1 MKKITFLL
9 VFMSIFGYAQTQLTD
24 ANIQTAVD
32 LWISDPSAAT
42 TNYGVI
48 SDWDVSQVTDMSELF
63 RRKTNFNDDI
73 SNWDVRNVTNM
84 SVMFSET
91 VFNQDISSWDVS
103 SVSNMSAMF
112 FYASSFNQDIGG
124 WDVSNVINMRQM
136 FHRAEN
142 FNQNIS
148 SWDVSKVEQMYLMFS
163 YAFLFNQDISA
174 WNVSNVTDMSY
185 MFSSATAFN
194 QDISAWDVSS
204 CAQGSNMGYM
214 FQGASSFNQDISSW
228 CVTNIVSEPYN
239 FSTDSA
245 LSASNKPVWGT
256 CPNTLTPI
264 TDANIQ
270 TAVDLWI
277 SDSAAATTTYGD
289 ISTWDVSQVTNMS
302 ELFYNK
308 TTFNDDISNWDVSN
322 VTNMYALLWQATS
335 FNQDIGAWDVSS
347 VTNMYIMFNGALA
360 FNQDIS
366 TWNVSSVTD
375 MSGMFE
381 IASAFNQDIGSWN
394 VSNVTNMN
402 TMFYDATSFNQ
413 DISAWNVSSVTEME
427 AMFAATS
434 FNQDIGSWDVSNV
447 TNMSGMFYDAT
458 SFNQD
463 IGSWNVSSVITMDYM
478 FFEASAFNQDIT
490 GWCVT
495 NIVSEPTDFSTS
507 SPLTD
512 ANKPVWGTCPNTL
525 TPITDANIQTAV
537 DLWIS
542 DSAAATTTYGAI
554 SDWDVSQVTDM
565 SELFEDKTTF
575 NDDISNWDVSSVT
588 DMYSMFA
595 ATSFNQD
602 IGAWD
607 VSSVITMD
615 YMFFNASA
623 FNQDLSTWCVTNIS
637 SEPSEFSPNSP
648 LSGSN
653 KPAWGTC
660 PIAPIAFA
668 LSTNTID
675 ENSATDVTLTA
686 TLDELSSETVTID
699 FTLSGTA
706 VQSKDY
712 TLSSESI
719 TIAPGAQSGA
729 ISISTNGLD
738 DDEIEVLQTIILT
751 PTLTNTATAL
761 EAVTLNLL
769 SNDNPTVTLITN
781 SETSI
786 VENGGI
792 SVIRATLNAPASK
805 PTHIIIDLT
814 GNAAYEVDYT
824 ADYSSKGEFNI
835 STVAG
840 GNGAG
845 VANNQ
850 FNFASG
856 LYVDLL
862 GNVYVADLYNHRVQ
876 KWAKGA
882 TFGITV
888 AGGNGAGDAANQLN
902 MPHGI
907 FVDTS
912 GNLYIADSKN
922 HRIQKWESGATQGA
936 TVAGGNGIGVASHD
950 INVFNKLNNPQ
961 GVFVTD
967 DGNVYVA
974 DTDNN
979 RIQKW
984 TPGATSGIRV
994 AGGGE
999 GGVNHNLLARP
1010 NNVFVTP
1017 ARDIYVAD
1025 SENSRIQ
1032 KWREGSVDIQNATGW
1047 NVTGSDLNQLN
1058 FSSGV
1063 FIDPLENMYIA
1074 DYYNH
1079 RIQKWKVA
1087 KQDIPFVDGDA
1098 VTVAGGNGAG
1108 TATNQFNGPKAI
1120 FVDAIGDLY
1129 VADMNNHRIQKY
1141 HYGPRITI
1149 PAGETAGT
1157 LTITALEDTS
1167 DDDDETIVISPISVV
1182 NAFSDQT
1189 NTHTITIIDDDAL
1202 PVITF
1207 EWGEDTIEENSAK
1220 DVALVAKLSNT
1231 SNKEIVI
1238 NFSVSGTATQTTEYT
1253 LSSTGITIPAG
1264 VSSRDLK
1271 VSTKGLDDDEI
1282 EIKETIVFTVNSGL
1296 TNATTAS
1303 DLTTLNLLSKDPPI
1317 ITSIIVDDTNIEE
1330 NGGVSIVRASIS
1342 APTSVPTR
1350 IELDVY
1356 GSATFI
1362 DDYVVDFSSKGES
1375 FTVAGSEQDISTGSA
1390 GSNHFNEPAGLF
1402 VDTQD
1407 NLYVADQFNQRVQ
1420 KWASGAV
1427 DGVTVAGTEEM
1438 GPAPKAFVEP
1448 RGISVSADGFIYVA
1462 DSKNHRIQKWKSG
1475 ELLGITVAGG
1485 NEEGESSDQLNNPI
1499 GLHVDLSGN
1508 VYVADTYNHRIQK
1521 WTPGATLGITVAGG
1535 NGQGDAANQ
1544 LDNPYGVYVDDSGN
1558 VYVAD
1563 TENHRVQ
1570 KWEPGAAQG
1579 TTIAGGNG
1587 EGEADN
1593 QLSHPEDLFMD
1604 AFGGIYIADTYNGRV
1619 QKKEVGDTEW
1629 NTIGVGSLREARNIY
1644 VSSKMNV
1651 YVTDR
1656 YNNRVQKYQYFP
1668 EITIPAGETT
1678 GDLTITALD
1687 DTSSTSVSSK
1697 TQGKNSDDG
1706 DESIVITP
1714 ISASNGIL
1722 SAEAAGTTINI
1733 IISNESLNL
1742 LNFELDNLISY
1753 PNPFD
1758 RFHFI
1763 DSPIQLKLEI
1773 FDVNGRILL
1782 KQNIEVGENKI
1793 DLSMLSKG
1801 FYIFKYIDQNRIM
1814 SKVIIKK

>member
-1 MKKITFLL
+1 MAMKKITFLL
-9 VFMSIFGYAQTQLTD
+9 VFISIFGY
-24 ANIQTAVD
+24 
-32 LWISDPSAAT
+32 
-42 TNYGVI
+42 
-48 SDWDVSQVTDMSELF
+48 SQ
-63 RRKTNFNDDI
+63 
-73 SNWDVRNVTNM
+73 
-84 SVMFSET
+84 
-91 VFNQDISSWDVS
+91 
-103 SVSNMSAMF
+103 
-112 FYASSFNQDIGG
+112 
-124 WDVSNVINMRQM
+124 
-136 FHRAEN
+136 
-142 FNQNIS
+142 
-148 SWDVSKVEQMYLMFS
+148 
-163 YAFLFNQDISA
+163 
-174 WNVSNVTDMSY
+174 
-185 MFSSATAFN
+185 
-194 QDISAWDVSS
+194 
-204 CAQGSNMGYM
+204 
-214 FQGASSFNQDISSW
+214 
-228 CVTNIVSEPYN
+228 
-239 FSTDSA
+239 
-245 LSASNKPVWGT
+245 
-256 CPNTLTPI
+256 TPI
-264 TDANIQ
+264 TDANVK
-270 TAVDLWI
+270 TAVDLW
-277 SDSAAATTTYGD
+277 
-289 ISTWDVSQVTNMS
+289 V
-302 ELFYNK
+302 
-308 TTFNDDISNWDVSN
+308 
-322 VTNMYALLWQATS
+322 
-335 FNQDIGAWDVSS
+335 
-347 VTNMYIMFNGALA
+347 
-360 FNQDIS
+360 
-366 TWNVSSVTD
+366 
-375 MSGMFE
+375 
-381 IASAFNQDIGSWN
+381 
-394 VSNVTNMN
+394 
-402 TMFYDATSFNQ
+402 
-413 DISAWNVSSVTEME
+413 
-427 AMFAATS
+427 
-434 FNQDIGSWDVSNV
+434 
-447 TNMSGMFYDAT
+447 
-458 SFNQD
+458 
-463 IGSWNVSSVITMDYM
+463 
-478 FFEASAFNQDIT
+478 
-490 GWCVT
+490 
-495 NIVSEPTDFSTS
+495 
-507 SPLTD
+507 
-512 ANKPVWGTCPNTL
+512 
-525 TPITDANIQTAV
+525 
-537 DLWIS
+537 S

-554 SDWDVSQVTDM
+554 SDWDVSNVTDM
-565 SELFEDKTTF
+565 TELFKDKTNF

-588 DMYSMFA
+588 SMNSMFA
-595 ATSFNQD
+595 YAQSFNQD
-602 IGAWD
+602 IGSWD
-607 VSSVITMD
+607 VSSVINMRGMFDNAIIFNQDIGSWDVSSVTNMA
-615 YMFFNASA
+615 YMFYYASS
-623 FNQDLSTWCVTNIS
+623 FNQDLSSWCVTNIS
-637 SEPSEFSPNSP
+637 SEPTSFSPNSP
-648 LSGSN
+648 LSESN
-653 KPAWGTC
+653 KPVWGTC
-660 PIAPIAFA
+660 PIAPITFA

-686 TLDELSSETVTID
+686 TLDVLSSETVTID

-805 PTHIIIDLT
+805 PTHIIIDLA
-814 GNAAYEVDYT
+814 GNAGYEVDYA

-845 VANNQ
+845 VANDQ

-1047 NVTGSDLNQLN
+1047 NGTGSDLNQLN

-1087 KQDIPFVDGDA
+1087 TQDIPFVDGDA

-1253 LSSTGITIPAG
+1253 LSSTRITIPAG

-1282 EIKETIVFTVNSGL
+1282 EIKETIVLTVNSGL

-1330 NGGVSIVRASIS
+1330 NGGVSIVRATIS

-1438 GPAPKAFVEP
+1438 GPTPRAFVEP
-1448 RGISVSADGFIYVA
+1448 RGISVSVDGFVYVA

-1485 NEEGESSDQLNNPI
+1485 NSEGENSDQLNNPI

-1544 LDNPYGVYVDDSGN
+1544 LDNPYGVYVDESGN

-1604 AFGGIYIADTYNGRV
+1604 AFGGIYIADTANARV

-1629 NTIGVGSLREARNIY
+1629 NTIGVGSLSQARNIY

-1678 GDLTITALD
+1678 GDLTITALEDTSSTSVSSRTQGRNSDD
-1687 DTSSTSVSSK
+1687 DTSSTSVSSRR
-1697 TQGKNSDDG
+1697 QGKNSDDG

-1733 IISNESLNL
+1733 IIFNESLNL

>member
-1 MKKITFLL
+1 MNSLKT
-9 VFMSIFGYAQTQLTD
+9 
-24 ANIQTAVD
+24 
-32 LWISDPSAAT
+32 AT
-42 TNYGVI
+42 TQHNY
-48 SDWDVSQVTDMSELF
+48 S
-63 RRKTNFNDDI
+63 
-73 SNWDVRNVTNM
+73 
-84 SVMFSET
+84 
-91 VFNQDISSWDVS
+91 
-103 SVSNMSAMF
+103 
-112 FYASSFNQDIGG
+112 FYVKHLHN
-124 WDVSNVINMRQM
+124 NCR
-136 FHRAEN
+136 
-142 FNQNIS
+142 
-148 SWDVSKVEQMYLMFS
+148 
-163 YAFLFNQDISA
+163 
-174 WNVSNVTDMSY
+174 
-185 MFSSATAFN
+185 
-194 QDISAWDVSS
+194 
-204 CAQGSNMGYM
+204 
-214 FQGASSFNQDISSW
+214 
-228 CVTNIVSEPYN
+228 
-239 FSTDSA
+239 
-245 LSASNKPVWGT
+245 
-256 CPNTLTPI
+256 
-264 TDANIQ
+264 
-270 TAVDLWI
+270 
-277 SDSAAATTTYGD
+277 
-289 ISTWDVSQVTNMS
+289 
-302 ELFYNK
+302 
-308 TTFNDDISNWDVSN
+308 
-322 VTNMYALLWQATS
+322 
-335 FNQDIGAWDVSS
+335 
-347 VTNMYIMFNGALA
+347 
-360 FNQDIS
+360 
-366 TWNVSSVTD
+366 
-375 MSGMFE
+375 
-381 IASAFNQDIGSWN
+381 
-394 VSNVTNMN
+394 
-402 TMFYDATSFNQ
+402 
-413 DISAWNVSSVTEME
+413 
-427 AMFAATS
+427 
-434 FNQDIGSWDVSNV
+434 FNQDIGSWDVS
-447 TNMSGMFYDAT
+447 
-458 SFNQD
+458 
-463 IGSWNVSSVITMDYM
+463 SVIDMEYM

-490 GWCVT
+490 GWCVI
-495 NIVSEPTDFSTS
+495 NIVSEPSEFSPN
-507 SPLTD
+507 SPLSES
-512 ANKPVWGTCPNTL
+512 NKPVWGTCTL
-525 TPITDANIQTAV
+525 TAITDANIQTAV
-537 DLWIS
+537 DLWVS
-542 DSAAATTTYGAI
+542 DPAAATITYGAI
-554 SDWDVSQVTDM
+554 STWDVSQVTDM
-565 SELFEDKTTF
+565 SYLFKDKTDF
-575 NDDISNWDVSSVT
+575 NDDISNWDVSNVT
-588 DMYSMFA
+588 NMNFMFNEA
-595 ATSFNQD
+595 SSFNQD
-602 IGAWD
+602 I
-607 VSSVITMD
+607 SS
-615 YMFFNASA
+615 
-623 FNQDLSTWCVTNIS
+623 WCVTNIS

-1047 NVTGSDLNQLN
+1047 NGTGSDLNQLN

-1758 RFHFI
+1758 KFHFI